1 MARKENIK
9 ENKLVQKALNTISI
23 TTLCSEAKT
32 VMRKLI
38 QDSTFLGINRVP
50 EEDVYYIV
58 QNATEISEESV
69 LLHLKNYR
77 QIKGK
82 DYPKGKSSAEKYKR
96 ICTEVSK
103 AFEEILNDGT
113 TMNGLRKYVKKN
125 PLTEDQVKA
134 VQALLEQGVDAQSV
148 IDLLV
153 KMK

>member
-1 MARKENIK
+1 MARKAINHDNLRVRNELDK
-9 ENKLVQKALNTISI
+9 ISL
-23 TTLCSEAKT
+23 TVLCSEAKT

-58 QNATEISEESV
+58 QNAPEISEESV
-69 LLHLKNYR
+69 LLYLKNYR

-148 IDLLV
+148 IDLLA

>member
-1 MARKENIK
+1 MARKAINHDNLRVR
-9 ENKLVQKALNTISI
+9 NKLDKISL
-23 TTLCSEAKT
+23 TVLCSEAKT

-125 PLTEDQVKA
+125 PLTEDQVKT

>member
-1 MARKENIK
+1 MARKAINHDNLRVRNELDK
-9 ENKLVQKALNTISI
+9 ISL
-23 TTLCSEAKT
+23 TVLCSEAKT

-50 EEDVYYIV
+50 EDDVYYIV
-58 QNATEISEESV
+58 QNAPEISEESV

-113 TMNGLRKYVKKN
+113 TMNGLRMYVKKN

-148 IDLLV
+148 IDLLK

>member
-1 MARKENIK
+1 MARKAINHDNLRVRNELDK
-9 ENKLVQKALNTISI
+9 ISL
-23 TTLCSEAKT
+23 TVLCSEAKT

-50 EEDVYYIV
+50 EDDVYYIV

-69 LLHLKNYR
+69 LLHLKFYR

-82 DYPKGKSSAEKYKR
+82 DYPEGKSSAEKYKR

-148 IDLLV
+148 IDLLA

>member
-1 MARKENIK
+1 MARKAINHDNLRVRNEL
-9 ENKLVQKALNTISI
+9 NKISL
-23 TTLCSEAKT
+23 TVLCSEAKT

-58 QNATEISEESV
+58 QNAPEISEESV
-69 LLHLKNYR
+69 LLYLKNYR

-148 IDLLV
+148 IDLLA

>member
-1 MARKENIK
+1 MARKAINHDNLRVRNELDK
-9 ENKLVQKALNTISI
+9 ISL
-23 TTLCSEAKT
+23 TVLCSEAKT

-50 EEDVYYIV
+50 EDDVYYIV
-58 QNATEISEESV
+58 QNAPEISEESV

-82 DYPKGKSSAEKYKR
+82 DYPKGKSSGEKYKR

-113 TMNGLRKYVKKN
+113 TMNGLRMYVKKN

-148 IDLLV
+148 IDLLA

>member
-1 MARKENIK
+1 MARKAINHDNLRVRNELDK
-9 ENKLVQKALNTISI
+9 ISL
-23 TTLCSEAKT
+23 TVLCSEAKT

-58 QNATEISEESV
+58 QNAPEISEESV
-69 LLHLKNYR
+69 LLYLKNYR

-113 TMNGLRKYVKKN
+113 TMNGLSKYVKKN

-148 IDLLV
+148 IDLLA